1 MKRALFVVA
10 VVLNV
15 AQTAFNLWAAAR
27 ITELDAK
34 LALKQARIDEDRH
47 KLKNIVLEIGYL
59 RDEVALL
66 YSNLG
71 VRRVMD
77 AGK

>member
-1 MKRALFVVA
+1 MKKTLLVVA

-15 AQTAFNLWAAAR
+15 SQTAFNLWAAAR

-34 LALKQARIDEDRH
+34 LALKHARIDEDRR
-47 KLKNIVLEIGYL
+47 KLKNLALEIGYL

>member
-1 MKRALFVVA
+1 MKRALFVIA

-15 AQTAFNLWAAAR
+15 SQTAFNLWVAAR
-27 ITELDAK
+27 ITELEAK
-34 LALKQARIDEDRH
+34 LTLKQVRADEDRR
-47 KLKNIVLEIGYL
+47 KFKNALFELDSL

-71 VRRVMD
+71 VRRIME
-77 AGK
+77 GNK

>member
-1 MKRALFVVA
+1 MKKALIIVA
-10 VVLNV
+10 LVLN
-15 AQTAFNLWAAAR
+15 ATQTAFNLWVAAR

-34 LALKQARIDEDRH
+34 LTLKQVRADEDRR
-47 KLKNIVLEIGYL
+47 KFKNALFELDSL

-71 VRRVMD
+71 VRRIME
-77 AGK
+77 GNK